1 MIEINLLREQEGIAE
16 GFESEE
22 LSYTYILI
30 GVVLVAIIAFG
41 LFIFHRR
48 TLNRIERLKAEIQKL
63 EEEKQALQEYLDR
76 VKKKKKE
83 KKDAENRFQAIESLA
98 KARTQPVHILMDLAS
113 SISDLAWLTQF
124 EYKGTTFQIH
134 GGAKQERAITELVDQ
149 LNASPYF
156 ANVLIIEV
164 KSQRQ
169 DQEFQFIIRGDVT
182 NPLMGIP
189 SASLK

>member
-76 VKKKKKE
+76 VKRLEKE

>member
-1 MIEINLLREQEGIAE
+1 
-16 GFESEE
+16 
-22 LSYTYILI
+22 
-30 GVVLVAIIAFG
+30 
-41 LFIFHRR
+41 
-48 TLNRIERLKAEIQKL
+48 
-63 EEEKQALQEYLDR
+63 
-76 VKKKKKE
+76 
-83 KKDAENRFQAIESLA
+83 
-98 KARTQPVHILMDLAS
+98 MDLAS